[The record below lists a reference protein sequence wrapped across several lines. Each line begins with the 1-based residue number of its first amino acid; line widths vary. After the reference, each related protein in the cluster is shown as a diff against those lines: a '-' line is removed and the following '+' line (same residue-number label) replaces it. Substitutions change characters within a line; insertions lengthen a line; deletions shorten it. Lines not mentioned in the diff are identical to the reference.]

1 MADKVTF
8 PLDRSKGLL
17 RGVVVAG
24 LAFLTL
30 VMGAAT
36 LYLLLSIFVGLG
48 GVFLFVC
55 RHKDDGLPKGIH
67 ATYEPIE

>member
-1 MADKVTF
+1 MADKTTF

-24 LAFLTL
+24 TAFLTL

-36 LYLLLSIFVGLG
+36 LYLLLSC
-48 GVFLFVC
+48 FLPFFF
-55 RHKDDGLPKGIH
+55 
-67 ATYEPIE
+67 